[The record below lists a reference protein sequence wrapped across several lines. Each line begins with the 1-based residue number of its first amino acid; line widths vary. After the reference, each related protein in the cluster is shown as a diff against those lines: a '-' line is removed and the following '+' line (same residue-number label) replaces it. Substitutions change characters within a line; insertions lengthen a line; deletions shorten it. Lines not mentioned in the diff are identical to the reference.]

1 VKVCHLSGGGQ
12 QLQHIAAA
20 PGHYGQ
26 LGQVG
31 SGLLH
36 LHHAGDEFC
45 PGRGLGKIVAGTHHC
60 DSGGMCLLHQLG
72 QVCPGGEELDVQQ
85 VGAVGVEDQM
95 QKGKVF
101 RMGERLLAA
110 LCLGTEGHQQKLV
123 PQGDPQFLYA
133 AGNGS
138 GGLKALEPVCPP
150 FHTIG
155 RQR

>member
-1 VKVCHLSGGGQ
+1 
-12 QLQHIAAA
+12 
-20 PGHYGQ
+20 
-26 LGQVG
+26 
-31 SGLLH
+31 
-36 LHHAGDEFC
+36 
-45 PGRGLGKIVAGTHHC
+45 
-60 DSGGMCLLHQLG
+60 MCLLHQLG

-85 VGAVGVEDQM
+85 VGAVSVEDQA

-101 RMGERLLAA
+101 LMGERLLAA

-133 AGNGS
+133 AGDGS

-155 RQR
+155 QQG

>member
-1 VKVCHLSGGGQ
+1 MVCHLSGGGQ

-36 LHHAGDEFC
+36 LYHAGDEFC
-45 PGRGLGKIVAGTHHC
+45 PGRGFGKIVAGAHYRHP
-60 DSGGMCLLHQLG
+60 GRMCLLYQCG

-85 VGAVGVEDQM
+85 VGAVSVEDQA

-101 RMGERLLAA
+101 LMGERLLAA

-133 AGNGS
+133 GS
-138 GGLKALEPVCPP
+138 SG
-150 FHTIG
+150 
-155 RQR
+155 Q